1 MTQEN
6 EHFRTLVAARN
17 RELEHRRDVAKVLAE
32 KYNRGHTEKWELF
45 ISIQSTIEAID
56 RALADEGQLAN
67 EPGGRQGFR
76 IGHQ

>member
-6 EHFRTLVAARN
+6 EHIRTLVAARN
-17 RELEHRRDVAKVLAE
+17 RELDE

-45 ISIQSTIEAID
+45 TSIQSTIEAID
-56 RALADEGQLAN
+56 RALADEGQLASG
-67 EPGGRQGFR
+67 PGGRPGFR